1 MSEVNCRRRPRRRA
15 EVKSLKTERK
25 SEKRHVRRVRGLQI
39 QLQLESMIV

>member
-1 MSEVNCRRRPRRRA
+1 MSEVNCRRPRRRA